1 MATNVQVLEV
11 LEKFRETY
19 EHDMRGD
26 KSTNADANRG
36 LVGEI
41 RDIKE
46 YIKDYPSITW
56 LFAHKPF
63 ATAGAII
70 GIFVLL
76 MGLYTAGLLKL
87 LAASVGMALP

>member
-1 MATNVQVLEV
+1 MTTNQQVLDA

-19 EHDMRGD
+19 ETDMRGD
-26 KSTNADANRG
+26 KSTGADASIG

-41 RDIKE
+41 RDIKK
-46 YIKDYPSITW
+46 YIHDFPSLTW
-56 LFAHKPF
+56 LFAHKPLQ
-63 ATAGAII
+63 TAGTII

-87 LAASVGMALP
+87 ATNIIP